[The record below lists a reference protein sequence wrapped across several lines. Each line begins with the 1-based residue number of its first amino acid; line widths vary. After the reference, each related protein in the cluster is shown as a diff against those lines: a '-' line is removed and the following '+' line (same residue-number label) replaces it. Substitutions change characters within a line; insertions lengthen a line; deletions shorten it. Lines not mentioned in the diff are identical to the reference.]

1 MRPSWIWRLFGAV
14 GLSIALGGG
23 HAWAQT
29 ETPPAG
35 AGQASA
41 PAPTTLP
48 GEDRSPSSI
57 LLLNQDRL
65 LTGSRYGQRIQ
76 REVEAAGSQLAAENR
91 RIEAQLTEEEL
102 QLTQRRAMMSAD
114 EFRPLAEEF
123 DTRVEAIRT
132 AQEAKG
138 RALQAQAEAAQ
149 ASFFELAFPI
159 LVDILRQRGAGV
171 MIDSR
176 AVLLS
181 VEGVDITDEAIVR
194 VDAQIGEGGAEA
206 LIDLD
211 GTASPAGAP

>member
-1 MRPSWIWRLFGAV
+1 MRPSWSCRLCGAM
-14 GLSIALGGG
+14 GLTIALAAGS
-23 HAWAQT
+23 AWAQG
-29 ETPPAG
+29 ETAAPG
-35 AGQASA
+35 AGQAAAAAPTA
-41 PAPTTLP
+41 PAEGRPV
-48 GEDRSPSSI
+48 SSV

-65 LTGSRYGQRIQ
+65 LTASLYGQRIQ

-91 RIEAQLTEEEL
+91 RIEARLTEEEL
-102 QLTQRRAMMSAD
+102 QLTQRRGQMSAD

-123 DTRVEAIRT
+123 DTRVEAIRA

-149 ASFFELAFPI
+149 ASFFDLVVPI
-159 LVDILRQRGAGV
+159 LVDLLRQRGAGV

-181 VEGVDITDEAIVR
+181 VEGVDITDEAIAR
-194 VDAQIGEGGAEA
+194 VDAQIGEGASEP

-211 GTASPAGAP
+211 GTASPATP